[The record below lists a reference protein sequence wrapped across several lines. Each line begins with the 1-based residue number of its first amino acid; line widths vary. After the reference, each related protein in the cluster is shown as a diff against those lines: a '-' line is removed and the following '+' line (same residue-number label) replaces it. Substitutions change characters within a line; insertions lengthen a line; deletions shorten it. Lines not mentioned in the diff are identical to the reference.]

1 MEKYLRKEIKN
12 LLAYEVNET
21 KYKVKL
27 DANEGIEWME
37 GLNRYPNDRCDK
49 LRKKLGEKYNKDP
62 DEILLGNGSSELIE
76 LVMKA
81 YLEAGESVVSLSPS
95 FSMYEVFTIIHKGKY
110 EAYVLEDMEKV
121 NVKDFI
127 EFASKVK
134 PKIIILS
141 NPNNPTGNLIPR
153 KDIIE
158 IIKSVD
164 AMVILDEAYIEFSDY
179 PKEDD
184 TREFENLIVLRTFS
198 KAVGLAG
205 IRLGYM
211 IANKKIIGYI
221 NKVRSPYNVNI
232 LSQEIGIKALEEEE
246 INDSNIEIIKKE
258 REKMKAFLEENGIYP
273 LESQA
278 NFLFFPASEDI
289 YEALEKEAILIRKFG
304 GRLEG
309 YYRLTIGKPEENQL
323 VKKVIREVKNEKI

>member
-232 LSQEIGIKALEEEE
+232 LSQEMGIKALEEEE

-258 REKMKAFLEENGIYP
+258 REKMKAFLEENDIYP